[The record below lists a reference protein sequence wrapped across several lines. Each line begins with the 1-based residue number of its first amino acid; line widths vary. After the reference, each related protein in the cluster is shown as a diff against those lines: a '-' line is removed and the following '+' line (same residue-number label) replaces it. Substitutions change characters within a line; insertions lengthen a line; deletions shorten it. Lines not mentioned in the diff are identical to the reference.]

1 MPVEKWVC
9 AKKSLSDI
17 DLILVFVESG
27 IILSNC
33 VNDSL
38 KSFGIYLNSFFVR
51 FCPKRL
57 KESKSP
63 NIKMLCF
70 ICLCR
75 LFVLQ
80 PTLVYTPCLRGLLLI
95 YSLSAIYPIA
105 IFFLKYYFLAKPTH
119 PTFQTYKKPR
129 NLPYG

>member
-70 ICLCR
+70 ICLCL

-80 PTLVYTPCLRGLLLI
+80 PTVWLWFRCVKIREDFPPKTEDSKFAR
-95 YSLSAIYPIA
+95 
-105 IFFLKYYFLAKPTH
+105 
-119 PTFQTYKKPR
+119 TFRKESQKQ
-129 NLPYG
+129 

>member
-38 KSFGIYLNSFFVR
+38 KSFGIYLNYYFDR

-57 KESKSP
+57 KESKRH
-63 NIKMLCF
+63 NIKMLCL

-75 LFVLQ
+75 ILVLQ
-80 PTLVYTPCLRGLLLI
+80 PTLVYTPSLRGLLLI

-105 IFFLKYYFLAKPTH
+105 IFFLQHYF
-119 PTFQTYKKPR
+119 F
-129 NLPYG
+129 